1 MLLAEATPPPDAV
14 QAATATVTEPVGV
27 LAILLIVLAG
37 IFWMA
42 QHAQL
47 GRIFRVIPALVFC
60 YFVPTLLTTLGV
72 LPEESVVYDWVKS
85 FVLPASLLLLI
96 LALDLPGIIRLGPK
110 ALIMFLTGT
119 AGVVIGGPMAMLVMK
134 AWLPDDAWQGM
145 AALSGSWIGG
155 GANFIAIGQIAGAS
169 DEMIR
174 LMVIPDVFVANIW
187 MGVLLWASG
196 RHEAI
201 DRLLKADASAIRDL
215 ERRLTDFQAQTTR
228 TATLADWLILLA
240 LAFGASWLGHT
251 ASGGISGFIGGID
264 SIKVLNDFL
273 PAVAWKFIL
282 VTTFGVVLSFTRARR
297 LEGVGASK
305 LGSVM
310 LYLLIACIGAG
321 ASFHNLG
328 QVKFLILAAVIWII
342 IHIAL
347 MVAVGVLIR
356 APVFLIAVG
365 SQANIGG
372 AASAPI
378 VAAAFHPSLAPVGVL
393 LAILGYVLGTYMGWV
408 CMQLLKVAAGVPD
421 TSMPL

>member
-1 MLLAEATPPPDAV
+1 MLSPEA
-14 QAATATVTEPVGV
+14 AAPAAPVVPLVTEPVGV
-27 LAILLIVLAG
+27 LAILLIVLAA
-37 IFWMA
+37 IFATAM
-42 QHAQL
+42 HPVL
-47 GRIFRVIPALVFC
+47 GRIFRIIPTLVFC

-72 LPEESVVYDWVKS
+72 LPESSPVYTWVKS

-96 LALDLPGIIRLGPK
+96 LALDLPGILRLGPK

-119 AGVVIGGPMAMLVMK
+119 AGVVIGGPVAMLIMRP
-134 AWLPDDAWQGM
+134 WLPDDAWQGM

-155 GANFIAIGQIAGAS
+155 GANYVAIGQIAGAS

-174 LMVIPDVFVANIW
+174 LMVIPDVMVANIW

-201 DRLLKADASAIRDL
+201 DRRLRADASAIRDL
-215 ERRLTDFQAQTTR
+215 ERRLGEFQAQTAR

-240 LAFGASWLGHT
+240 LAFGASWVSYA
-251 ASGGISGFIGGID
+251 ASNHIEVLIDGIP
-264 SIKVLNDFL
+264 SIRRLNEFL
-273 PAVAWKFIL
+273 PSVAWKFIL
-282 VTTFGVVLSFTRARR
+282 VTTLGVGLSFTRARR

-305 LGSVM
+305 IGSVM

-328 QVKFLILAAVIWII
+328 QVKFLLIAAGIWIV
-342 IHIAL
+342 IHIIL
-347 MVAVGVLIR
+347 LVGVGVLIR

-393 LAILGYVLGTYMGWV
+393 LAIFGYVLGTYMGYV
-408 CMQLLKVAAGVPD
+408 CMLLLRAASGAGAV
-421 TSMPL
+421 T